1 MTTPDQTSPPITGY
15 RFELIFSI
23 LFTLYC
29 WIYYGIPLSPVF
41 GLPLGL
47 LNLVFLFG
55 LYSKEQP
62 LIFLIVA
69 LVSGFVVGWVIR
81 TLWQN
86 GSIGKTGLIILLLAN
101 ALSFYYLLNLP
112 AA

>member
-1 MTTPDQTSPPITGY
+1 MTTPGQTSYPITGY
-15 RFELIFSI
+15 RFELTFSI

-47 LNLVFLFG
+47 LNFVFLFG
-55 LYSKEQP
+55 LYAKYQP
-62 LIFLIVA
+62 LIFLVVA
-69 LVSGFVVGWVIR
+69 VVTGLIVGWIVR

-86 GSIGKTGLIILLLAN
+86 GSIGKIGLIILLIAN
-101 ALSFYYLLNLP
+101 MLIFSYLLTLP
-112 AA
+112 AG